1 MNDCGKFSKKKT
13 TDGNAH
19 VTVIAKSKTGSN
31 GRPNRLTSICLEL
44 AEAAGEI
51 QLKYLDESGFCL
63 WSPVSYSYSP
73 IGEQKRMEQTQ
84 IVHGKRISIL
94 GLWQPNQGFEY
105 GLAKGG
111 FNSLSYIK
119 LMNWV
124 ADTAAQTLGQTG
136 QVTIVVP
143 DNGSLHSE

>member
-1 MNDCGKFSKKKT
+1 MERRGYRVHRDLPKRSKQA
-13 TDGNAH
+13 D
-19 VTVIAKSKTGSN
+19 
-31 GRPNRLTSICLEL
+31 LDMLEL
-44 AEAAGEI
+44 AEVPGEI
-51 QLKYLDESGFCL
+51 ELKYLDESGFCL

-73 IGEQKRMEQTQ
+73 IGEQKRMEHRQ

-119 LMNWV
+119 RMNWV
-124 ADTAAQTLGQTG
+124 ADTATQPLAPTG

-143 DNGSLHSE
+143 DNGSVHSE